1 MSDSEKFWFNTKTN
15 QVEFGLKSSSIYRI
29 GPFATE
35 EEASRAIEI
44 VSRRAKEIREQELL
58 ED

>member
-1 MSDSEKFWFNTKTN
+1 MSDSEKYWFNTKTN
-15 QVEFGLKSSSIYRI
+15 QVEFGLKSFAIYRL
-29 GPFATE
+29 GPFETE

-44 VSRRAKEIREQELL
+44 VAGRAKEIREQEQL

>member
-1 MSDSEKFWFNTKTN
+1 MSDSEKYWFNTKTN
-15 QVEFGLKSSSIYRI
+15 QVEFGLQSFSIYRL

-44 VSRRAKEIREQELL
+44 VAGRAKEIREQEQL